1 MFLGPPEGLALIVLK
16 MLHLNRSTY
25 LDTVD
30 GNHAEPFRTSFLE
43 DKTWSKGFI
52 DFFCLWGLGSGS
64 GGLQKHGRMKERHRK
79 KEELKNGDS

>member
-43 DKTWSKGFI
+43 DKTWSKGYF
-52 DFFCLWGLGSGS
+52 DFFLLMGTWEWEWWSA
-64 GGLQKHGRMKERHRK
+64 ETW
-79 KEELKNGDS
+79 KNEGEA